1 MNNFLAHI
9 LVVDDDDGIRKLVK
23 QFLNENNYLVTTAQ
37 SAEEAQSKIKIIEF
51 DLIVL
56 DLMMSGKS
64 RLEFLIE
71 NKNKE
76 EIFISPYKGSFLE
89 LISTDWKPVFE
100 IVFSKLRNKDQ
111 RPNQK
116 IVFEEFI
123 SVKGI
128 KAQGNQLTPYKV
140 KQVNILEPLEFIP
153 PIEKSTNEI
162 EEVVI
167 EDDVD
172 IDESE
177 PSSNQAT
184 LF

>member
-1 MNNFLAHI
+1 MFSI
-9 LVVDDDDGIRKLVK
+9 
-23 QFLNENNYLVTTAQ
+23 
-37 SAEEAQSKIKIIEF
+37 
-51 DLIVL
+51 
-56 DLMMSGKS
+56 
-64 RLEFLIE
+64 
-71 NKNKE
+71 
-76 EIFISPYKGSFLE
+76 
-89 LISTDWKPVFE
+89 
-100 IVFSKLRNKDQ
+100 FSKLRNKDQ

-153 PIEKSTNEI
+153 PIEKSTNEM